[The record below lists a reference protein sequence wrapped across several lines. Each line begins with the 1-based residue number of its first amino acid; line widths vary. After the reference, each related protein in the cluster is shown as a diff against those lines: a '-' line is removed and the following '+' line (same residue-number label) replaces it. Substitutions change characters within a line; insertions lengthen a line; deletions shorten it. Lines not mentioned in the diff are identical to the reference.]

1 MPATR
6 PADDPIPQS
15 GDDRVEGQ
23 PAPTPDEDG
32 PHDVPDDKVIEK
44 TLPSTKP
51 ADISGRPD

>member
-6 PADDPIPQS
+6 QANDENAQS

-51 ADISGRPD
+51 ADKGGGAA